1 MTSHTVPSGGEGDP
15 GEAQTVQSAAA
26 EASRTFGAYRL
37 LQRLGEGGMGEV
49 WLAQQLQPLQR
60 QVAIKVVK
68 AGMDSARVLARFDA
82 ERQALALM
90 DHPAIA
96 KVFDAGTT
104 PEGRPYFAME
114 YVRGESITSYCDKH
128 RLTIRERLELFIQ
141 LCDGVQH
148 AHQKGIIHRDLKPS
162 NVLVALTDDR
172 PVPRIIDFGIAKA
185 VAQPLTEH
193 SLFTELGMFVGTP
206 EYMSPEQAEMTPL
219 DVDTRS
225 DVYALGL
232 LLYELLVGTLPFD
245 RDALRKSGL
254 DEMRRMI
261 RETDAPR
268 PSTRLTKQLPTAEQV
283 ASQRR
288 TQPARLAG
296 MLRGDLDWITIKAL
310 EKERTRRYA
319 TANALAMD
327 IRRHLSDEPVSAGPP
342 GAAYRTAKFVRRH
355 RAGVAVAFALVVI
368 LIAFAGLMAAQAR
381 RIAQERDRA
390 NQEAATA
397 RRVSEFLAGL
407 FKVSDPSEA
416 RGNTLTAREILDRGA
431 QQLEESLR
439 DQPQVQARLQS
450 TIGSVYT
457 GLGLYTEALPLLER
471 ALQTQKNLSGEASH
485 DSLATAYELANVH
498 FFLGRYE
505 QAEVLYR
512 GVADHRTR
520 VLGEDHADTLKAK
533 YDLASVYLMQKRWE
547 EYERLGPDTLA
558 RQRRVLGAD
567 HIDTVGSLNNLQYF
581 YYAHR
586 RYADAE
592 PLALEVLQA
601 RRRVQGPDHPDTLNA
616 MHNVATI
623 YAALNRY
630 ADAEATFLK
639 TIEEKRR
646 VLGDEHPGTC
656 ITRVR
661 LASMYLT
668 QKRYREAES
677 VALAAHRGYDKRLGA
692 GHAET
697 RQSIEQL
704 VSLYTA
710 SGRPDKAEL
719 WRAKLKNK

>member
-1 MTSHTVPSGGEGDP
+1 MTTHPVPGGEDDP
-15 GEAQTVQSAAA
+15 GDTKTVQSAVPDGAPRA
-26 EASRTFGAYRL
+26 FGAYRL

-60 QVAIKVVK
+60 QVAVKVVK

-96 KVFDAGTT
+96 KVLDAGTT

-162 NVLVALTDDR
+162 NVLVTITDDR

-225 DVYALGL
+225 DVYSLGV
-232 LLYELLVGTLPFD
+232 LLYELMVGTLPFG
-245 RDALRKSGL
+245 RDAFRKAGL
-254 DEMRRMI
+254 DAMRRTI
-261 RETDAPR
+261 READAPR
-268 PSTRLTKQLPTAEQV
+268 PSTRITKEISTAEEV

-310 EKERTRRYA
+310 EKDRTRRYA

-327 IRRHLSDEPVSAGPP
+327 IRRHLSDEPVAAGPP
-342 GAAYRTAKFVRRH
+342 GAAYRTAKFVRRR
-355 RAGVAVAFALVVI
+355 RAGVAAALSLAVILVAFAV
-368 LIAFAGLMAAQAR
+368 LMTVQAR

-397 RRVSEFLAGL
+397 RKVSEFLAGL

-431 QQLEESLR
+431 HQLEESLR
-439 DQPQVQARLQS
+439 GQPQVQARLQS

-457 GLGLYTEALPLLER
+457 GLGLYREALPLLER
-471 ALQTQKNLSGEASH
+471 ALQTQKNLSGEVSH
-485 DSLATAYELANVH
+485 DSLTTAYELANVH
-498 FFLGRYE
+498 FYLGRYD

-512 GVADHRTR
+512 AVVDHRRR
-520 VLGEDHADTLKAK
+520 VLGEDHADTLTAQF
-533 YDLASVYLMQKRWE
+533 DLASVYLAQKRWA
-547 EYERLGPDTLA
+547 EYERLGLDTLA
-558 RQRRVLGAD
+558 RQRRVLGAS
-567 HIDTVGSLNNLQYF
+567 HIGTVGSLNNLQYF
-581 YYAHR
+581 YYVQR

-592 PLALEVLQA
+592 PLALEVLEA
-601 RRRVQGPDHPDTLNA
+601 RQRILGPDHPNTLRA

-623 YAALNRY
+623 YAALSRY
-630 ADAEATFLK
+630 GDAEATFLK

-646 VLGDEHPGTC
+646 VLGDEHPDTC

-661 LASMYLT
+661 LAAMYLT
-668 QKRYREAES
+668 QKRYREAEP
-677 VALAAHRGYDKRLGA
+677 VALAAYQGYDKRLGA

-704 VSLYTA
+704 VSLYAA
-710 SGRPDKAEL
+710 SGQPDKAEL

>member
-1 MTSHTVPSGGEGDP
+1 
-15 GEAQTVQSAAA
+15 
-26 EASRTFGAYRL
+26 
-37 LQRLGEGGMGEV
+37 
-49 WLAQQLQPLQR
+49 
-60 QVAIKVVK
+60 
-68 AGMDSARVLARFDA
+68 
-82 ERQALALM
+82 
-90 DHPAIA
+90 
-96 KVFDAGTT
+96 
-104 PEGRPYFAME
+104 
-114 YVRGESITSYCDKH
+114 DKH
-128 RLTIRERLELFIQ
+128 RLTIPERLELFIQ

-185 VAQPLTEH
+185 VAQPLTERT
-193 SLFTELGMFVGTP
+193 LFTELGMFVGTP

-225 DVYALGL
+225 DVYSLGL

-245 RDALRKSGL
+245 RDALRKVGL
-254 DEMRRMI
+254 DAMRRTI
-261 RETDAPR
+261 REIDAPR
-268 PSTRLTKQLPTAEQV
+268 PSTRVTKELSTAEEV

-310 EKERTRRYA
+310 EKDRTRRYA

-355 RAGVAVAFALVVI
+355 RASVAAAISLMVI
-368 LIAFAGLMAAQAR
+368 LMAFAGLMTVQAR

-397 RRVSEFLAGL
+397 RQVSAFLAGL

-431 QQLEESLR
+431 RQLEDSLR

-457 GLGLYTEALPLLER
+457 GLGLYREALPLLER
-471 ALQTQKNLSGEASH
+471 ALQTQKNLSGENS
-485 DSLATAYELANVH
+485 DDTVTTAYELANVQ
-498 FFLGRYE
+498 FYLGRYD

-512 GVADHRTR
+512 SVADHRTR
-520 VLGEDHADTLKAK
+520 LLGEDHADTLKAK
-533 YDLASVYLMQKRWE
+533 FDLASVYLAQKRWA
-547 EYERLGPDTLA
+547 EYERLGLDTLA
-558 RQRRVLGAD
+558 RQRRVLGAG

-581 YYAHR
+581 YYAQR

-592 PLALEVLQA
+592 PLALEVLET
-601 RRRVQGPDHPDTLNA
+601 RRRILGPDHPNTLRA
-616 MHNVATI
+616 MHNMATI

-630 ADAEATFLK
+630 GDAEATFLK

-646 VLGDEHPGTC
+646 VLGDEHPDTC

-661 LASMYLT
+661 LAAMYLS
-668 QKRYREAES
+668 QKRYSEAEP
-677 VALAAHRGYDKRLGA
+677 VALAAYQGYDKRLGA
-692 GHAET
+692 DHEET
-697 RQSIEQL
+697 RRSIEQL

-710 SGRPDKAEL
+710 AGQPAKAEL
-719 WRAKLKNK
+719 WRARLKSK